1 MGQDKTKLADL
12 SSLDELEMDWVFKPE
27 DAPGKRAFVR
37 LTKKDLYPLFKKKEI
52 PVKLVTRNGEYLS
65 YFVDI
70 SQGGVCLE
78 VTESIFFESQ
88 LVQVG
93 FFLGQEKFISN
104 GRIKYIR
111 NENEL
116 ILLGIE
122 FVGLSA
128 NVSGFIAHLYSS
140 LKLKEDDF

>member
-1 MGQDKTKLADL
+1 MGQDKTNLDDI
-12 SSLDELEMDWVFKPE
+12 SSLDDLEMDWVFKTE
-27 DAPGKRAFVR
+27 DAPGKRVHTR
-37 LTKKDLYPLFKKKEI
+37 LTKKDLYPLFKKKDI

-78 VTESIFFESQ
+78 VSESLFYESQ
-88 LVQVG
+88 LVQIG

-111 NENEL
+111 NDNEL
-116 ILLGIE
+116 KLLGIE
-122 FVGLSA
+122 FVGLSG
-128 NVSGFIAHLYSS
+128 NVCGFIADLYSS
-140 LKLKEDDF
+140 LKLKEDGF

>member
-1 MGQDKTKLADL
+1 MEQDKTNLDDI
-12 SSLDELEMDWVFKPE
+12 SSLDDLEMDWVFKPE
-27 DAPGKRAFVR
+27 DAPGRRAYTR
-37 LTKKDLYPLFKKKEI
+37 LTKKDLYPLFKKKDI

-88 LVQVG
+88 LVQIG

-111 NENEL
+111 NDNEL

-122 FVGLSA
+122 FVGLSG
-128 NVSGFIAHLYSS
+128 NVLKFIADLCSS
-140 LKLKEDDF
+140 LKLKEDGS